1 MYILATL
8 DKIKALLKEQ
18 NKTQKQLMDYLG
30 LGKTAFTGWNSGA
43 NTSYN
48 KHIGKIAE
56 FLNVS
61 TDYLLYDENKNT
73 PNEQTLTEG
82 EKLWLDLYHQLST
95 ETRAVLVNMA
105 NAFETLPCDR
115 QKFLLDAIRFA
126 VENQK

>member
-73 PNEQTLTEG
+73 PDEQTLTEG

>member
-1 MYILATL
+1 MATL

-73 PNEQTLTEG
+73 PDEQMLTEG

>member
-1 MYILATL
+1 MATL

-105 NAFETLPCDR
+105 NAFESLPEDR

>member
-1 MYILATL
+1 MATL

-73 PNEQTLTEG
+73 PDEQTLTEG

>member
-1 MYILATL
+1 VYILATL

-73 PNEQTLTEG
+73 PDEQILTEG

>member
-1 MYILATL
+1 MSTL
-8 DKIKALLKEQ
+8 DKIIFLLKEQ
-18 NKTQKQLMDYLG
+18 GKKQIELCEYVG
-30 LGKTAFTGWNSGA
+30 IKKNAFTSWKAGVNQ
-43 NTSYN
+43 SYN

-73 PNEQTLTEG
+73 PDEQILTEG